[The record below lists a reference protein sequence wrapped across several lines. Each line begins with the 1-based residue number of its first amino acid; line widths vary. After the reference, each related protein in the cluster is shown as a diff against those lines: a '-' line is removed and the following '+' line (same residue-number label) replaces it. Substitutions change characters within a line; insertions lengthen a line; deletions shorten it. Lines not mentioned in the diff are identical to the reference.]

1 MPLEGGIK
9 YRRLIVQVFLILRNG
24 FYKVEKKTSLKCP

>member
-1 MPLEGGIK
+1 MPLEGGMVQK
-9 YRRLIVQVFLILRNG
+9 TNCQVFLILRNG